1 MPSAQHHYD
10 SALQLMGW
18 DSILWRRQA
27 IVRIDLFY
35 LQTTRM
41 LSMRPT
47 RPSDCGNP
55 QGHTVST
62 ASDKHPTGSLFLQA
76 NATFIL
82 NLSLRMFRKLVTVCA
97 CLLKNMPR
105 LIEKAHQ
112 GRSSAGKVLVNKCLP
127 NHLAL
132 HP

>member
-1 MPSAQHHYD
+1 MSSAQHHYD

-18 DSILWRRQA
+18 DSILWRQQA

-47 RPSDCGNP
+47 RPSDYGTP
-55 QGHTVST
+55 KGHTVST
-62 ASDKHPTGSLFLQA
+62 ASDKHLTYSLFFQA
-76 NATFIL
+76 NATFTL
-82 NLSLRMFRKLVTVCA
+82 NLSLRMLRKRVTVCA

-105 LIEKAHQ
+105 LIKKTNQ
-112 GRSSAGKVLVNKCLP
+112 GRSLAGKVLVNKCLP